1 VSPRTPLDMHCIP
14 RYYSL
19 VMIDLSPRTLALRA
33 GHAGR
38 FRLAAMNAAGPR
50 APVPRERSAD

>member
-1 VSPRTPLDMHCIP
+1 MHGIP

-19 VMIDLSPRTLALRA
+19 VMIDLCPRTLALRT
-33 GHAGR
+33 GLAGR